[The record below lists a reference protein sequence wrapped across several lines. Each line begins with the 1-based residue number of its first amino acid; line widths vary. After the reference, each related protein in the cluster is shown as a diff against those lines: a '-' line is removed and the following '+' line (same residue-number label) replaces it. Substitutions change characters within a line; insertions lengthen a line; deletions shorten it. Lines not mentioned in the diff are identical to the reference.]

1 MDVVEQFSI
10 YWVELD
16 PTRGGEMNKTH
27 PCVVISPE
35 ELNAHLSTVII
46 APVTSTIREYPYR
59 VHCFIMERDG
69 EIATDQL
76 RVIDKG
82 RLKEEIGRLDEEEI
96 SNLRS
101 VLNQMFCL

>member
-1 MDVVEQFSI
+1 MDVVEQFSV

-16 PTRGGEMNKTH
+16 PTRGGEMNKTR
-27 PCVVISPE
+27 PCVVVSPE

-59 VHCFIMERDG
+59 VHCFITERDG

-76 RVIDKG
+76 RAIDKS
-82 RLKEEIGRLDEEEI
+82 RLKEKIGMLDESEI
-96 SNLRS
+96 SDLRS
-101 VLNQMFCL
+101 VFNQMFCV